1 MGLRFGGSLPQVPL
15 RLWLEKRYSIEK
27 MCNKRLLLILVSL
40 SSWAEAKNQMD
51 GEFVAGSFILT
62 QKSLSEAPH
71 RYATVLREVLDKV
84 ANRKDWSYTK
94 TD

>member
-1 MGLRFGGSLPQVPL
+1 
-15 RLWLEKRYSIEK
+15 
-27 MCNKRLLLILVSL
+27 MCYKRLLLTLVSL
-40 SSWAEAKNQMD
+40 SSWAESKNQMD

-94 TD
+94 DDFAYMIPKICKVEIQRAGEHHNSGS